1 MTTTTRPML
10 HCILRDPPRASALS
24 AGLPAGLRM
33 LALDHLGALV
43 ADVEPDAIRRADSD
57 RLTAY
62 ADLIARIHQTETL
75 IPMRFGCVLASDQAI
90 LTLLDKHR
98 DRLLTLLDHLADC
111 VEFGVRLMLP
121 DPPATTLAATGS
133 RPAPPHSGAQAR
145 PDQDPRPGHGH
156 LAAIRQRLNGEAQAI
171 ARAQAAKGTLERA
184 VPGLFRELREEF
196 GQIGGHSLLS
206 LYFLVPREVSARF
219 VAGLQQDQSA
229 VPGTGLI
236 TGPWPP
242 YNFVGAIDDDLR
254 SFT

>member
-10 HCILRDPPRASALS
+10 HCILRDPPRASA
-24 AGLPAGLRM
+24 LPAGLRM

-43 ADVEPDAIRRADSD
+43 ADVEPDAIRRADSA
-57 RLTAY
+57 RLSAY
-62 ADLIARIHQTETL
+62 ADLIAHIHQTETL
-75 IPMRFGCVLASDQAI
+75 IPMRFGCVLATDQAI
-90 LTLLDKHR
+90 LKLLDKHR
-98 DRLLTLLDHLADC
+98 DRVFTLLDHLADC
-111 VEFGVRLMLP
+111 VEFGVRLVLP
-121 DPPATTLAATGS
+121 DPAAPALAEASS
-133 RPAPPHSGAQAR
+133 RPATHPGTAAR
-145 PDQDPRPGHGH
+145 SDQDPRPGHGH
-156 LAAIRQRLNGEAQAI
+156 LAAIRRRLNGEALAI
-171 ARAQAAKGTLERA
+171 ARAQAAKAALEQA